1 SFLTAWI
8 PPAVAQPTLRANPFN
23 TIQGEKDVVLS
34 MFGTPWTPQT
44 HGRFSESLAKPT
56 VSVSPGTA
64 IEQREMVTFYCG
76 TRDVNVTIHWFSN
89 DLPIMFHERM
99 QLSVD
104 GKTLTILTVQRE
116 DSGTYQCKVQGAL
129 QIQSSDP
136 AFLDVN
142 YGPDPIQIKL
152 ESGVPS
158 GEVVEVIE
166 GSTVTFWVETQ
177 SRPSPAYTW
186 FLPNDSIPSPTTRT
200 FTIHSVSREHE
211 GMYRCLVTN
220 SATQLSLLG
229 ALKVRIL
236 ERLTMPRVVPPSLD
250 LMENASSVAL
260 ICQTI
265 HEGAGVQWF
274 LSDQPLLPS
283 EHLALSADNRTL
295 IIHGLRRDDTG
306 PYMCEV
312 WNWGSRAQSEPLR
325 LTINYGPDRVDIT
338 GASASGMVSTIEAGL
353 NSSLTLQ
360 CRAESKPGAEYRWT
374 LEHSTKVHIG
384 DQLII
389 GALTWEHK
397 GLYNCTASNS
407 VTGLARSASVLVK
420 VVGPQSS
427 SLSTGAIAGTV
438 TGILAVTA
446 LATGLGYFLCFGN
459 TRWPSKRK
467 TEDPTQEA
475 TQTTS
480 EEEQPTEPGSNRL
493 RPEYDNLPK
502 PQRQI
507 GVKKMEPPSA
517 TPGGSSFSP
526 RKPPPKPAMHPLV
539 PTLTK
544 GNPESNYEVLVNPE
558 PNVYCRIHPSV

>member
-325 LTINYGPDRVDIT
+325 LTIN
-338 GASASGMVSTIEAGL
+338 
-353 NSSLTLQ
+353 
-360 CRAESKPGAEYRWT
+360 C
-374 LEHSTKVHIG
+374 
-384 DQLII
+384 
-389 GALTWEHK
+389 
-397 GLYNCTASNS
+397 
-407 VTGLARSASVLVK
+407 
-420 VVGPQSS
+420 PQSS